1 MRHDSRHFRSLCI
14 CTLVGAILLLSPC
27 RSIKAV
33 EAAPSRI
40 ETMEL
45 AELNRIVTRGRGSSL
60 LFFTAAWCGHCKAM
74 LPDLNRLNRR
84 FRDQGL
90 QFFGLSVDAGGPD
103 AMQKVVRENRVD
115 FPVFWVGERAINA
128 YRLVGIPMIFLI
140 KDGHLVEKIPGKCS
154 YGFLER
160 KILDLIK

>member
-1 MRHDSRHFRSLCI
+1 M
-14 CTLVGAILLLSPC
+14 VGALILLTPC
-27 RSIKAV
+27 RAIDAAESTPPAV
-33 EAAPSRI
+33 

-45 AELNRIVTRGRGSSL
+45 AELNRIVTQGRGSSL

-74 LPDLNRLNRR
+74 LPALNQLHRR
-84 FRDQGL
+84 FHNQGL
-90 QFFGLSVDAGGPD
+90 RFVGVSVDAGGPD
-103 AMQKVVRENRVD
+103 AMQGVLRENRAD

-154 YGFLER
+154 YTLLEE